1 MRCDHARE
9 RIGALLDGELPGR
22 QRQDIAEH
30 AETCPA
36 CARYRDELKGLSARL
51 AVAREPA
58 PRGLARRV
66 QARLAVE
73 QSEPAEAAPQHAA
86 TSSMPAVIAAMAQ
99 GWRPALRQ
107 IAMVLVAC
115 VVSV

>member
-9 RIGALLDGELPGR
+9 RIGALLDGELSGR

-58 PRGLARRV
+58 PRRWRPRIE
-66 QARLAVE
+66 ARLAVGE
-73 QSEPAEAAPQHAA
+73 SEPVEAAPLH
-86 TSSMPAVIAAMAQ
+86 TESSSMPALIAAKAVAMAG
-99 GWRPALRQ
+99 GWRPALR
-107 IAMVLVAC
+107 
-115 VVSV
+115 